1 MYSTRLLMIAIS
13 SGIFGFIGYI
23 GLTIYRGHSLGS
35 GARGIL
41 ALAMDGINAAI
52 DVFGY
57 HIVGSGIMVAALFC
71 GIYAAIFIWREMP
84 Y

>member
-1 MYSTRLLMIAIS
+1 VIAIS
-13 SGIFGFIGYI
+13 SAVFSFVGIS
-23 GLTIYRGHSLGS
+23 IYRGHSLGS

-52 DVFGY
+52 DLFGY
-57 HIVGSGIMVAALFC
+57 HVVGRGIMVSALFC
-71 GIYAAIFIWREMP
+71 GIYAAISLWRSEM

>member
-1 MYSTRLLMIAIS
+1 MIAIS
-13 SGIFGFIGYI
+13 SAMFGFVGYI

-52 DVFGY
+52 DMFGY
-57 HIVGSGIMVAALFC
+57 HAVGIGIMVAALFC
-71 GIYAAIFIWREMP
+71 GIYAAIFIWRELP
-84 Y
+84 F